1 MSAAQAMH
9 DERLDLRPHRGRDMS
24 RGLGH
29 RVKVSYGA
37 RACLRNGAGVTS
49 SGYVQLSDLL
59 ARAIEHKVER
69 TCFRGHEGRYHRNAW
84 DQRDSLLIALEHDR
98 LAPIA
103 DDRKHDLVAI
113 ANLQMRR
120 RHLGATD
127 RDCKCR
133 RGGSDSVVLARDG
146 ETKRSRTHEE
156 DDNQNEADKS
166 TAPRQRCRVKQRR
179 QAVKSSHFPRLKWF
193 LAPLTVY

>member
-59 ARAIEHKVER
+59 ARALEHKVER

-120 RHLGATD
+120 RHLGAID
-127 RDCKCR
+127 RDCKCL
-133 RGGSDSVVLARDG
+133 RGGSDSVALAPDRA
-146 ETKRSRTHEE
+146 TNRSRTH
-156 DDNQNEADKS
+156 DEAHALHEAAKS
-166 TAPRQRCRVKQRR
+166 HSLRHRC
-179 QAVKSSHFPRLKWF
+179 
-193 LAPLTVY
+193 PLRHS